1 MRKLFLFFVMVHFSS
16 LLNAQ
21 EIPIDATT
29 VIKDTTVHSKTVEYL
44 SKRAF
49 KDQLNARYADED
61 FVYTE
66 EETEAATKIN
76 PVYLGFIKGF
86 IFFMQNIFPF
96 LLGSMLVFIILKFV
110 VGLDVR
116 FWNFKKGK
124 KKVSEKLVYADEDIH
139 EVDLETLL
147 QQAIL
152 DSNYRLAV
160 RYYYLSILKDL
171 STKNLITYHK
181 DKTNSAYTFELKKG
195 RIRDDFSYLTYLY
208 TYVWYGDFPINSEE
222 FNSIHEKYSAFKKLC
237 TL

>member
-1 MRKLFLFFVMVHFSS
+1 MLPFYS
-16 LLNAQ
+16 LINAQ
-21 EIPIDATT
+21 EMAIDTT
-29 VIKDTTVHSKTVEYL
+29 AVIKDTTVYLKTVEYP

-49 KDQLNARYADED
+49 KDQLNARYADEN

-66 EETEAATKIN
+66 EETEAATKMN
-76 PVYLGFIKGF
+76 PAYLGFIQGF

-96 LLGSMLVFIILKFV
+96 LLGSILVFIILKLF
-110 VGLDVR
+110 VGLDIR
-116 FWNFKKGK
+116 FWNFKKGA
-124 KKVSEKLVYADEDIH
+124 KKVPEKLVYADEDIH

-171 STKNLITYHK
+171 STKKLITYHK
-181 DKTNSAYTFELKKG
+181 DKTNSAYTFELEKG
-195 RIRDDFSYLTYLY
+195 KIRDDFSYLTYLY
-208 TYVWYGDFPINSEE
+208 TYVWYGDFPINSED
-222 FNSIHEKYSAFKKLC
+222 FNSIHKKYSAFKKLY